1 MKMRNMH
8 QKDLTRLNK
17 SYMKSLQDI
26 PKENEVREISIKSHK
41 IACTLMISDLSKPI
55 QL

>member
-1 MKMRNMH
+1 MRNMH

-26 PKENEVREISIKSHK
+26 PKEKKFLKKKPFLRTLGNINNERF
-41 IACTLMISDLSKPI
+41 
-55 QL
+55 